1 MSEKEKAAA
10 EAPAAKKGK
19 KKLLMIVAAG
29 FMVAAGVGG
38 YLMLGGG
45 GGAEGEAKEPEPEP
59 GVVVALDAVTVNL
72 KDGHYLKVKLALQA
86 TAEVAE
92 EPDGSK
98 ALDRAIEQFSEYDM
112 GELSTTEGRHKA
124 KEKLVEELK
133 EAYEGEIMDVYFTE
147 FVMQ

>member
-1 MSEKEKAAA
+1 MSENEKAAT

-19 KKLLMIVAAG
+19 KKLLMMVAVG
-29 FMVAAGVGG
+29 LMVAAGVGG
-38 YLMLGGG
+38 YLIMGKG
-45 GGAEGEAKEPEPEP
+45 GGAPAEEPKPEP
-59 GVVVALDAVTVNL
+59 GAVVALDAVTVNL

-86 TAEVAE
+86 TAEAAE

-98 ALDRAIEQFSEYDM
+98 ALDRAIEQFSEYEM

-124 KEKLVEELK
+124 KEKLREELK